1 MAMKFNTV
9 KCQLNT
15 FCSSCAFPF
24 FISWCFVALFYFKG
38 SGQRV
43 LMAQTL
49 MLYAGHMTKTSLPQ
63 LMILAKCTCSLTPVP
78 SQGWVFL
85 FLFLFFY
92 CEICHSIKS
101 YSVKHFFSPLI
112 CRLPAIS
119 MVGIAAMWPMLP
131 FSKMTVIFFLLV
143 GKTTAFFNG
152 CWLSHIWA
160 ILLQPHCRLLPT
172 RGQHCCA

>member
-1 MAMKFNTV
+1 MCWVSVCLVSHTKISIHLILFLGMAMKFNTV

-85 FLFLFFY
+85 FLFFY

-101 YSVKHFFSPLI
+101 YSVKHFF
-112 CRLPAIS
+112 
-119 MVGIAAMWPMLP
+119 
-131 FSKMTVIFFLLV
+131 FSLNLQ
-143 GKTTAFFNG
+143 AP
-152 CWLSHIWA
+152 SHIYGGHSSHVTNVA
-160 ILLQPHCRLLPT
+160 FLQDDSHLLSTGGKDTSILQWVL
-172 RGQHCCA
+172 A